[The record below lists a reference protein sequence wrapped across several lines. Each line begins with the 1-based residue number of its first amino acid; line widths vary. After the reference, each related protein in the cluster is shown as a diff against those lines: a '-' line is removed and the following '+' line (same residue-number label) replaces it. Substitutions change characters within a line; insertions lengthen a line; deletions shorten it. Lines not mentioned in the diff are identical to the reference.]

1 MSAFLAARQVYCI
14 DAPRLWRVIWL
25 LPAMMSG
32 IVTIFTGILE
42 VDMVGTWQFILTR
55 TNLLLCV
62 VVVYWVLLSALDGL
76 RQQRH
81 DLRHQLTAIR
91 GLAGEDNPLLNQYI
105 DSLLHAI
112 PVSPRTHCENQA
124 VNAIVSH
131 YAAYFQEQRVEADI
145 HLSVPARTEQVTD
158 AELCVI
164 FGNLMENA
172 LEACS
177 RMTEGRKFI
186 RLNSAVQ
193 LDTLIITMDN
203 SFDGQVRQRDGKYL
217 SSKRDD
223 FGVGLSSIQAVARKR
238 GGNARFEPDGRVFC
252 SSVYVSV

>member
-42 VDMVGTWQFILTR
+42 VDMVGTWQFLLTR

-91 GLAGEDNPLLNQYI
+91 GLAGEDNPPLNSI
-105 DSLLHAI
+105 L
-112 PVSPRTHCENQA
+112 T
-124 VNAIVSH
+124 
-131 YAAYFQEQRVEADI
+131 
-145 HLSVPARTEQVTD
+145 
-158 AELCVI
+158 
-164 FGNLMENA
+164 
-172 LEACS
+172 ACS
-177 RMTEGRKFI
+177 MTSLWLPGPTVKNRLSTPLSLTMPLNLRTGAAEGREI
-186 RLNSAVQ
+186 PLQQAGRLRRRAQ
-193 LDTLIITMDN
+193 
-203 SFDGQVRQRDGKYL
+203 FHP
-217 SSKRDD
+217 
-223 FGVGLSSIQAVARKR
+223 
-238 GGNARFEPDGRVFC
+238 GGGPQTGR
-252 SSVYVSV
+252 